1 LSEKNVLLARC
12 VLLTA
17 SGALTGMC
25 RLADCEN
32 QASVSDSENSSDEEV
47 EDVDYENYY
56 DY

>member
-1 LSEKNVLLARC
+1 